1 MTRYYRRIQT
11 GRGENL
17 RAGLVAG
24 GLAATVGALSFYLV
38 RLILSRE
45 TLEPASP
52 QAHLPEGPGEPN
64 ENEA

>member
-1 MTRYYRRIQT
+1 MAKYYRRVKT

-45 TLEPASP
+45 PLEPASP
-52 QAHLPEGPGEPN
+52 RAHLPEGAGEPN